1 MIRTLLRR
9 AAVALQRAIDAR
21 SVDHQ
26 LHYAEEARRA
36 FEAARQ
42 SAAWLARRDDD
53 DDDDDDELPGRDVIA
68 RAQALA
74 ARELAEFEA
83 QLRALEDRIARTPH

>member
-9 AAVALQRAIDAR
+9 AALALQRASEAR
-21 SVDHQ
+21 SIDNRW
-26 LHYAEEARRA
+26 HYAEEARRA

-42 SAAWLARRDDD
+42 SAAWLAAED
-53 DDDDDDELPGRDVIA
+53 GRGGAIDLAA
-68 RAQALA
+68 RAGALA

-83 QLRALEDRIARTPH
+83 RLDALEAELARHEGGGG

>member
-42 SAAWLARRDDD
+42 SAAWLAHRDDD
-53 DDDDDDELPGRDVIA
+53 DDEPRGRDVIA
-68 RAQALA
+68 RADALA
-74 ARELAEFEA
+74 ARDLAEFEA

>member
-53 DDDDDDELPGRDVIA
+53 EDEVPGRDVIA
-68 RAQALA
+68 RADALA

-83 QLRALEDRIARTPH
+83 QLRALEDRIARTSH